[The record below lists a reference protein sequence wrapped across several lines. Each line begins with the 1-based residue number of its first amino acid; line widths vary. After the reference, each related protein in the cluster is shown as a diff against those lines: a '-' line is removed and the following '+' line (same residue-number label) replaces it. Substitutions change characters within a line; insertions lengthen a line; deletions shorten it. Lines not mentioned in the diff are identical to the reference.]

1 MSKPRRALTSPSRRC
16 ATCTFA
22 AILLLVLVL
31 VLGLAVAA
39 VPQYEIELSVDWNSG
54 TFTGIAQ
61 VTVENSAEEPIDEVI
76 FRLFPND
83 NSLYGNA
90 SIRVTDATLAGEPVE
105 LRTHA
110 DPTVLPIA
118 LPMPLDAAQTASLV
132 LRFEGIAGT
141 SPLHANYDVTGYGI
155 LTKNPR
161 SLVLTAFY
169 PILAVLDSNG
179 WSLDPPCGIGD
190 ALWSIASDYTL
201 TLSAP
206 DTLAPVSSGRH
217 VSSQRENGLA
227 VHHFAAD
234 SARDFSLV
242 LTLGYEEAE
251 LQSGSKTLRT
261 WFTPPSRAAAE
272 RTLLTASAALSM
284 YESLIGPLP
293 QDEID
298 FVEVPLHRAAGV
310 EFSGLIL
317 IASAYTPRPFD
328 TFYDIIVSHEMAHQ
342 WFYDAVG
349 SNPAKHPWLDEGLA
363 TYLSNV
369 FLEAARGEEIA
380 GAEVRRWQDAYAA
393 SQTTHPDLAISDPA
407 CGFPESSIYSTF
419 VYSAAA
425 WFHHSVRHE
434 IGEDAF
440 FDALSGYYF
449 ANVGRIGTPE
459 ELIAAFQDACTCD
472 LSDLFH
478 AFGLAPE

>member
-1 MSKPRRALTSPSRRC
+1 M
-16 ATCTFA
+16 
-22 AILLLVLVL
+22 LLLVF
-31 VLGLAVAA
+31 GLAATA
-39 VPQYEIELSVDWNSG
+39 VPQYEIELIVDWDSG
-54 TFTGIAQ
+54 TFTGTVH
-61 VTVENSAEEPIDEVI
+61 VTVENSAEAPIDEVI

-83 NSLYGNA
+83 GATYGDA
-90 SIRVTDATLAGEPVE
+90 SIRVTDATLAGEPIE
-105 LRTHA
+105 LRTYG
-110 DPTVLPIA
+110 DPTILPIA
-118 LPMPLDAAQTASLV
+118 LPTPLDPTQTASLA

-179 WSLDPPCGIGD
+179 WSLDSPCGIGD
-190 ALWSIASDYTL
+190 ALWSVASDYSLTL
-201 TLSAP
+201 TVA
-206 DTLAPVSSGRH
+206 DVVAPVSSGH
-217 VSSQRENGLA
+217 LVSSQREDGRA
-227 VHHFAAD
+227 VHGFTAK
-234 SARDFSLV
+234 SARDFSIV

-261 WFTPPSRAAAE
+261 WFTPTSRPAAE

-284 YESLIGPLP
+284 YESRIGPLL

-328 TFYDIIVSHEMAHQ
+328 TFYDIIVSHELAHQ

-349 SNPAKHPWLDEGLA
+349 SDPAEHPWLDEGLA

-369 FLEAARGEEIA
+369 FLEIARGEEVA
-380 GAEVRRWQDAYAA
+380 GAEVRRWQDAFAA
-393 SQTTHPDLAISDPA
+393 THTTYPNLAISDPS
-407 CGFPESSIYSTF
+407 CSFPESSVYSTF

-425 WFHHSVRHE
+425 WFHHSVRGE
-434 IGEDAF
+434 IGKDAF
-440 FDALSGYYF
+440 FDALSSYYF
-449 ANVGRIGTPE
+449 ANVGEIGTPQ
-459 ELIAAFQDACTCD
+459 ELLTAFQDACACD
-472 LSDLFH
+472 LSDLFR
-478 AFGLAPE
+478 AFGLIPE